1 MVSPQRDDVTPQVH
15 KFWFIYC
22 MCIVWPDENKFVF
35 LQLKFLFRTQGRLLL
50 FWQLLYVKGS
60 QCDLCRTAWHWQ
72 TFPSCRMA
80 RELMQHEDLYTC
92 RVFIYCIYRDIWYIH
107 IFKYTYFEFQSL
119 CLLHG
124 RYQRETKH
132 PVKTHDEGWI
142 EGVKICQLRCEIGG
156 EEILKAMD
164 VADRNLFKKLLGRSL
179 Q

>member
-1 MVSPQRDDVTPQVH
+1 M
-15 KFWFIYC
+15 IY
-22 MCIVWPDENKFVF
+22 
-35 LQLKFLFRTQGRLLL
+35 
-50 FWQLLYVKGS
+50 
-60 QCDLCRTAWHWQ
+60 
-72 TFPSCRMA
+72 
-80 RELMQHEDLYTC
+80 
-92 RVFIYCIYRDIWYIH
+92 DISKYLI
-107 IFKYTYFEFQSL
+107 KYTYFEFQSL